1 LANYGLLPLRPLR
14 IIPINFGKIM
24 RNEQEKGVVVMSTN
38 YAYNLNEVRENL
50 LREYIT
56 ATGAEKIEILTKIIE
71 IDEEI
76 ESAGN

>member
-1 LANYGLLPLRPLR
+1 
-14 IIPINFGKIM
+14 
-24 RNEQEKGVVVMSTN
+24 MSTN